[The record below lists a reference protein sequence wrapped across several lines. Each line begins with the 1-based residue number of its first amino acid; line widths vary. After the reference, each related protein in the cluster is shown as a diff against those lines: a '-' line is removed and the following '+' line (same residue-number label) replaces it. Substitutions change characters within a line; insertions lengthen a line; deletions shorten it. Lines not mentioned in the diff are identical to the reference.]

1 MRTDCSWSM
10 STAGLTAQEIC
21 LPAQSLFQRGSHWHS
36 MAGAKPSWKY
46 HDLRNLYISLDTS
59 MDYNLQSQQ
68 QALSSYSGGDKQRTS
83 HLQSPNSPGGQPLL
97 TKKKRPSK
105 LTLLSDH
112 FTSNPVEDEQV
123 VPCFQRL
130 TVSKRISP
138 PQTPSR
144 ATKPLPPIPGS
155 AELSPD
161 QGMDSEVEF
170 FNGDDSR
177 CLVSEPCSKHSSFRY
192 GMPSRRSFRGCGQIN
207 YAYYE
212 GPTQQKDQPHP
223 HPQPQTQP
231 QKQRQERE
239 TQQREQELRSHQQQQ
254 QQNCLRQQERTQRKL
269 RRSHSGPAGCF
280 NKPTSFRLS
289 SHNRNLHGL
298 EKPEVPPRVPIP
310 PRPIKTEDYRRWS
323 AEVSSGANS
332 DEDRPPKVPPRE
344 PLSCGSS
351 RTPSP
356 KSLPMYHNGIM
367 PPTQSF
373 APDPKY
379 VSRGLQRQ
387 NSEGSPCILPVME
400 NGRKASNT
408 HYFLLPERPAY
419 LDKHEKYLMD
429 STVSRGTD
437 ASDSSSDLECQ
448 SKRKTTHQI
457 DLV

>member
-21 LPAQSLFQRGSHWHS
+21 LPAQSLFLRDSHWHS

-46 HDLRNLYISLDTS
+46 HDIQNLYFTIDSS
-59 MDYNLQSQQ
+59 MDYNIQSQQ
-68 QALSSYSGGDKQRTS
+68 QVLPSFSGVEKQRT
-83 HLQSPNSPGGQPLL
+83 HLQSQNSPGGQSLPP
-97 TKKKRPSK
+97 KKPRPSQ
-105 LTLLSDH
+105 LTLHTDP
-112 FTSNPVEDEQV
+112 FTSSPAEDDQV

-130 TVSKRISP
+130 TVSDRISP

-144 ATKPLPPIPGS
+144 VTKPLPPIPGS

-161 QGMDSEVEF
+161 QAMDSEVEF
-170 FNGDDSR
+170 FNGDDNR
-177 CLVSEPCSKHSSFRY
+177 CLVSESCSKHSSFRY

-207 YAYYE
+207 YAYFE
-212 GPTQQKDQPHP
+212 GPTSLQK
-223 HPQPQTQP
+223 PQTQP
-231 QKQRQERE
+231 QKPRKEWE
-239 TQQREQELRSHQQQQ
+239 NQQREQELRDQHQLQQQQQ
-254 QQNCLRQQERTQRKL
+254 QQNCLRQQECTQRKL

-289 SHNRNLHGL
+289 SHHQNMQGL
-298 EKPEVPPRVPIP
+298 DKPEVPPRVPIP
-310 PRPIKTEDYRRWS
+310 PRPIKPGDYRRWS

-332 DEDRPPKVPPRE
+332 DDDRPPKVPPRE
-344 PLSCGSS
+344 PLSGSSS

-356 KSLPMYHNGIM
+356 KSLPVYLNGIM

-400 NGRKASNT
+400 NGRKASTT
-408 HYFLLPERPAY
+408 HYFLLPQRPSY
-419 LDKHEKYLMD
+419 LDKHEKYLTD
-429 STVSRGTD
+429 STTSRGTD
-437 ASDSSSDLECQ
+437 ASDLSSDWDCQ
-448 SKRKTTHQI
+448 SKRKTTQQI

>member
-21 LPAQSLFQRGSHWHS
+21 LPAQSLFLRGSHWHS

-46 HDLRNLYISLDTS
+46 HDLHKDFKH
-59 MDYNLQSQQ
+59 QSQEQ
-68 QALSSYSGGDKQRTS
+68 VLPSFSGADKQRT
-83 HLQSPNSPGGQPLL
+83 HLQSPNSPGGQPLPP
-97 TKKKRPSK
+97 KKPRPSQ
-105 LTLLSDH
+105 LTLHTDPS
-112 FTSNPVEDEQV
+112 TSSPAKDDQV

-130 TVSKRISP
+130 SVSDCISP

-144 ATKPLPPIPGS
+144 VTKPLPPIPGS

-161 QGMDSEVEF
+161 QAVDSEVEF
-170 FNGDDSR
+170 FNGDDNR
-177 CLVSEPCSKHSSFRY
+177 CLVSEPYSKPSPFRY

-207 YAYYE
+207 YAYFE
-212 GPTQQKDQPHP
+212 GPASQQKQ
-223 HPQPQTQP
+223 QS
-231 QKQRQERE
+231 QKLRQERE
-239 TQQREQELRSHQQQQ
+239 IQQREQELRDQQQQQQQQQ

-289 SHNRNLHGL
+289 SHHWNTQGL
-298 EKPEVPPRVPIP
+298 DKPEVPPRVPIP
-310 PRPIKTEDYRRWS
+310 PRPIKTGDSRRWS

-332 DEDRPPKVPPRE
+332 DDDRPPKVPPRE
-344 PLSCGSS
+344 PLSTSSS

-356 KSLPMYHNGIM
+356 KSLPMYLNGIM

-408 HYFLLPERPAY
+408 HYFLLPQRPSY

-429 STVSRGTD
+429 STASRGTD
-437 ASDSSSDLECQ
+437 ASDSSSDWDCQ

>member
-1 MRTDCSWSM
+1 MQQCLILLEKVLKVKCNFCASC
-10 STAGLTAQEIC
+10 GLIIYIDDSSHN
-21 LPAQSLFQRGSHWHS
+21 LHKKYSLF
-36 MAGAKPSWKY
+36 MC
-46 HDLRNLYISLDTS
+46 YILKTTIFSLSTTFS
-59 MDYNLQSQQ
+59 FTE
-68 QALSSYSGGDKQRTS
+68 QRT
-83 HLQSPNSPGGQPLL
+83 HLQSPNSPGGQPLPP
-97 TKKKRPSK
+97 KKPRPSQ
-105 LTLLSDH
+105 LTLHTDP
-112 FTSNPVEDEQV
+112 FTSSPAEDDQV

-130 TVSKRISP
+130 TVSDRISP

-144 ATKPLPPIPGS
+144 VTKPLPPIPGS

-161 QGMDSEVEF
+161 QAMDSEVEF
-170 FNGDDSR
+170 FNGDDNR
-177 CLVSEPCSKHSSFRY
+177 CLVSEPCSKHSAFRY

-207 YAYYE
+207 YAYFE
-212 GPTQQKDQPHP
+212 GPTSQEK
-223 HPQPQTQP
+223 PQPQKP
-231 QKQRQERE
+231 RQERE
-239 TQQREQELRSHQQQQ
+239 TQQREQELRDHQQQ
-254 QQNCLRQQERTQRKL
+254 QQNCLRQQERSQRKL

-289 SHNRNLHGL
+289 GHHRNTQGL
-298 EKPEVPPRVPIP
+298 DKPEVPPRVPIP
-310 PRPIKTEDYRRWS
+310 PRPIKTGDYRRWS

-344 PLSCGSS
+344 PLSGGSS

-356 KSLPMYHNGIM
+356 KSLPVYLNGIM

-400 NGRKASNT
+400 NGRKASTT
-408 HYFLLPERPAY
+408 HYFLLPQRPSY
-419 LDKHEKYLMD
+419 LDKHEKYFTD
-429 STVSRGTD
+429 STASRSTD
-437 ASDSSSDLECQ
+437 ASDSSSDWDCQ

>member
-21 LPAQSLFQRGSHWHS
+21 LPAQSLLLRGSHWHS

-46 HDLRNLYISLDTS
+46 HDLHNVYFTIDSS
-59 MDYNLQSQQ
+59 MDYNLQSRQQ
-68 QALSSYSGGDKQRTS
+68 VLPSFPGAEKQQTP
-83 HLQSPNSPGGQPLL
+83 LQSPNSPGGQPLPP
-97 TKKKRPSK
+97 KKPRPSQ
-105 LTLLSDH
+105 LTLHVDP
-112 FTSNPVEDEQV
+112 FTSSPAKDDQV

-130 TVSKRISP
+130 TVSDCISP

-144 ATKPLPPIPGS
+144 VTKPLPPIPGS

-161 QGMDSEVEF
+161 QAMDSEVEF
-170 FNGDDSR
+170 FNGDDNR
-177 CLVSEPCSKHSSFRY
+177 RLVSEPCSKLSPFRY
-192 GMPSRRSFRGCGQIN
+192 GMPSRRSCGQIRGYGRIN
-207 YAYYE
+207 YAYFE
-212 GPTQQKDQPHP
+212 GPTSQQK
-223 HPQPQTQP
+223 PQLQP
-231 QKQRQERE
+231 QKPRQEQE
-239 TQQREQELRSHQQQQ
+239 TQQREQELRDHHHLQQQQ

-289 SHNRNLHGL
+289 SHHRNTQGL
-298 EKPEVPPRVPIP
+298 DKPEVPPRVPIP
-310 PRPIKTEDYRRWS
+310 PRPIKTGDYRRWS

-332 DEDRPPKVPPRE
+332 DDDRPPKVPPRE
-344 PLSCGSS
+344 PLPGSSS

-356 KSLPMYHNGIM
+356 KSLPVYLNGIM

-400 NGRKASNT
+400 NGRKASTT
-408 HYFLLPERPAY
+408 HYFLLPQRPSY
-419 LDKHEKYLMD
+419 LDKHEKYFTD
-429 STVSRGTD
+429 STASRGTD
-437 ASDSSSDLECQ
+437 ASDSSSDWDCH